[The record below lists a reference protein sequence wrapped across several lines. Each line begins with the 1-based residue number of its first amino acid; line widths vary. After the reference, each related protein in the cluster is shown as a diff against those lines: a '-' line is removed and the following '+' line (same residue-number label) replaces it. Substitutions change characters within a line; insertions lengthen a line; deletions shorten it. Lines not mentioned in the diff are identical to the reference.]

1 MASKGQKFRT
11 HNVDFKVSVVKEYL
25 DDQTLSLAAL
35 ARKYDLNTGL
45 LWQWVHQYKTRGIP
59 VTRQSGRPRKD
70 GKPINTTSHEA
81 ISINDKNKK

>member
-11 HNVDFKVSVVKEYL
+11 HPVDFKVSVVKEYL
-25 DDQTLSLAAL
+25 NDSTLSLAAL

-45 LWQWVHQYKTRGIP
+45 LWQWIHQYKTTGIP

-70 GKPINTTSHEA
+70 GKPINTASHDT
-81 ISINDKNKK
+81 ISMGNEK